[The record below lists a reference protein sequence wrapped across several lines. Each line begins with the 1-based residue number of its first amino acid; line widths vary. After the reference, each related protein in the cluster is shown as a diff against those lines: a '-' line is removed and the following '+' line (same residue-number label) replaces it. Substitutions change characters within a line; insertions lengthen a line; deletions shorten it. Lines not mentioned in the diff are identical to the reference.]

1 MKSLLFCLIVIGMV
15 ISVNADSFEGIDNGN
30 SILLE
35 INDEKATAT
44 MRIDGKMNSI
54 SGDIRY
60 YEDGR
65 FKLKSDSNERILLF
79 GIPLPDES
87 FKIIHL
93 DLNERKKT
101 IIEVQKLRIQ
111 TIHEVVYEREF
122 TPLFVE
128 KKSEIV
134 KAPPVIPP
142 SEYIED
148 KKREIAILDQTMKRV
163 ATTGSFNFDIR
174 VVDADKNNLYSYSKT
189 DGFID
194 DAKVVSIIKDNHG
207 IIINEFTG
215 TTSNKGHYSPQDVTY
230 FNPLTFTD
238 DPFSLEVFVTAYF
251 EDTATYATASL
262 FKEFFVIYHYNEK
275 KAIVDVYPPI
285 GTIKITKIVGLF
297 TDTLTPEL
305 TLACADFDK
314 FQELQIGDCSKMAF
328 AINST
333 DFSNSTLYDYTE
345 TFTYPEPL
353 LNNTYHKIYV
363 QFTDN
368 SPRGNKSVEEIF
380 DDVIPLILIK

>member
-15 ISVNADSFEGIDNGN
+15 ISVNADSFEGINNGN

-65 FKLKSDSNERILLF
+65 FKLKSYSNGRILLF
-79 GIPLPDES
+79 GIPLSDES

-101 IIEVQKLRIQ
+101 IIEVQKLRTE
-111 TIHEVVYEREF
+111 TIHEVIVEEEF

-128 KKSEIV
+128 KKPEIV
-134 KAPPVIPP
+134 KAPPVIPR
-142 SEYIED
+142 SEYTED

-163 ATTGSFNFDIR
+163 ATTGSFDFDIR
-174 VVDADKNNLYSYSKT
+174 VVDTDKNNLYSYSKT
-189 DGFID
+189 DGYID

-215 TTSNKGHYSPQDVTY
+215 MTSDKGHYSPQDVTY
-230 FNPLTFTD
+230 FNPLTFTN

-251 EDTATYATASL
+251 EDTLLYSKNSL
-262 FKEFFVIYHYNEK
+262 
-275 KAIVDVYPPI
+275 
-285 GTIKITKIVGLF
+285 
-297 TDTLTPEL
+297 
-305 TLACADFDK
+305 
-314 FQELQIGDCSKMAF
+314 
-328 AINST
+328 
-333 DFSNSTLYDYTE
+333 
-345 TFTYPEPL
+345 
-353 LNNTYHKIYV
+353 
-363 QFTDN
+363 
-368 SPRGNKSVEEIF
+368 
-380 DDVIPLILIK
+380 